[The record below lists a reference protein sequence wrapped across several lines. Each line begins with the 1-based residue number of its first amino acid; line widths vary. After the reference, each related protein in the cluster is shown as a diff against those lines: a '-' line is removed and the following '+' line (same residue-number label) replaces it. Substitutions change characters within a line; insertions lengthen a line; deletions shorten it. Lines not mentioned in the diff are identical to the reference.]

1 MRQIVHLYSF
11 GSEKT
16 AFAPLPDSLFLS
28 HSPPCKLFFP
38 MVYSQ
43 HMNIHFSPEAQKRE
57 QTPVDNLFFSE
68 FMPDADGEAV
78 KVYLYGLMQCRY
90 PSMGEVSV
98 SEALNLPEG
107 AVQAAFVYWQSK
119 GLVRILKEQPLE
131 VEYLTVE
138 QPAVTTA
145 VPLKYQAF
153 IRALNELIAPRRF
166 NMNELGHIYDCIE
179 TFHLEEKTVLELV
192 SHCMEEKGRNVRV
205 QYILTVAK
213 SWADA
218 GIVTYEQAR
227 AYIANA
233 IVRKHGATMVLRRW
247 NKRRSP
253 TLDEMALYD
262 SWVKEWG
269 FDDEAIL
276 AVCPRLTNTGSPSFE
291 ALGDRLRE
299 LYEQNKVKVEDIK
312 ADSEMISDERE
323 FARMVFARMGKVSV
337 PTKDEVRQLS
347 VFLSGPDGLP
357 REVVLLAA
365 EECADAE
372 RPFGKLKAILKDW
385 MERKIRTVEEAQK
398 ALAEKQAAYT
408 RSNGSKMRKNNTF
421 FNYSGANVAHVDLKD
436 IELTLDDEL

>member
-1 MRQIVHLYSF
+1 
-11 GSEKT
+11 
-16 AFAPLPDSLFLS
+16 
-28 HSPPCKLFFP
+28 
-38 MVYSQ
+38 
-43 HMNIHFSPEAQKRE
+43 MNIHFSPEAQKRE

-68 FMPDADGEAV
+68 YMPDADGEAV
-78 KVYLYGLMQCRY
+78 KVYLYGLMQCRF
-90 PSMGEVSV
+90 PSMGDVAL

-107 AVQAAFVYWQSK
+107 AVRAAFVYWQSK
-119 GLVRILKEQPLE
+119 GLVRILKDEPLE

-145 VPLKYQAF
+145 VPVKYRSF

-166 NMNELGHIYDCIE
+166 NMNELGHIYDCVE
-179 TFHLEEKTVLELV
+179 TFRLEEKTVLELV
-192 SHCMEEKGRNVRV
+192 SHCMEEKGRNVRI

-227 AYIANA
+227 EYIANA
-233 IVRKHGATMVLRRW
+233 TVRKHGATAVLRRW

-262 SWVKEWG
+262 SWVREWG

-276 AVCPRLTNTGSPSFE
+276 AVCPRLTNTSSPSFE

-299 LYEQNKVKVEDIK
+299 LYEQNKVKAEDIR
-312 ADSEMISDERE
+312 ADSDNVSDEKE
-323 FARMVFARMGKVSV
+323 FARMVFARMGKVST
-337 PTKDEVRQLS
+337 PTRDEIRQLA
-347 VFLSGPDGLP
+347 VFLEGPEGLS

-365 EECADAE
+365 VECADAE

-385 MERKIRTVEEAQK
+385 TERKVRTVEEATK
-398 ALAEKQAAYT
+398 ALQQRQAQFAQADGRRRTRGKNTLLNYAEQGV
-408 RSNGSKMRKNNTF
+408 SH
-421 FNYSGANVAHVDLKD
+421 AN
-436 IELTLDDEL
+436 LDDIALDLDEL

>member
-1 MRQIVHLYSF
+1 
-11 GSEKT
+11 
-16 AFAPLPDSLFLS
+16 
-28 HSPPCKLFFP
+28 
-38 MVYSQ
+38 
-43 HMNIHFSPEAQKRE
+43 MNIHFSPEAQKRE

-68 FMPDADGEAV
+68 YMPDADGEAV
-78 KVYLYGLMQCRY
+78 KVYLYGLMQCRF
-90 PSMGEVSV
+90 PSMGDVAL

-107 AVQAAFVYWQSK
+107 VVRAAFVYWQSK
-119 GLVRILKEQPLE
+119 GLVRILKDEPLE

-145 VPLKYQAF
+145 VPVKYRSF

-179 TFHLEEKTVLELV
+179 TFRLEEKTVLELV
-192 SHCMEEKGRNVRV
+192 SHCMEEKGRNVRI

-227 AYIANA
+227 EYIANA
-233 IVRKHGATMVLRRW
+233 TVRKHGATAVLRRW

-262 SWVKEWG
+262 SWVREWG

-276 AVCPRLTNTGSPSFE
+276 AVCPRLTNTSSPSFE

-299 LYEQNKVKVEDIK
+299 LYEQNKVKAEDIR
-312 ADSEMISDERE
+312 ADSDNVSDEKE
-323 FARMVFARMGKVSV
+323 FARMVFARMGKVST
-337 PTKDEVRQLS
+337 PTRDEIRQLA
-347 VFLSGPDGLP
+347 VFLEGPEGLS

-385 MERKIRTVEEAQK
+385 TERKVRTVEEATK
-398 ALAEKQAAYT
+398 ALQQRQTQFAQADGRRRTRGKNTLLNYAEQGV
-408 RSNGSKMRKNNTF
+408 SH
-421 FNYSGANVAHVDLKD
+421 AN
-436 IELTLDDEL
+436 LDDIALDLDEL

>member
-1 MRQIVHLYSF
+1 
-11 GSEKT
+11 
-16 AFAPLPDSLFLS
+16 
-28 HSPPCKLFFP
+28 
-38 MVYSQ
+38 
-43 HMNIHFSPEAQKRE
+43 MNIHFSPEAQKRE

-337 PTKDEVRQLS
+337 PTKDETRQLG
-347 VFLSGPDGLP
+347 VFMDGPEGLS

-385 MERKIRTVEEAQK
+385 TERKIRTVEEAQK

>member
-1 MRQIVHLYSF
+1 
-11 GSEKT
+11 
-16 AFAPLPDSLFLS
+16 
-28 HSPPCKLFFP
+28 
-38 MVYSQ
+38 
-43 HMNIHFSPEAQKRE
+43 MNIHFSPEAQKRE

-68 FMPDADGEAV
+68 YMPDADGEAV
-78 KVYLYGLMQCRY
+78 KVYLYGLMQCRF
-90 PSMGEVSV
+90 PSMGDVAL

-107 AVQAAFVYWQSK
+107 AVRAAFVYWQSK
-119 GLVRILKEQPLE
+119 GLVRILKDEPLE

-145 VPLKYQAF
+145 VPVKYRSF

-179 TFHLEEKTVLELV
+179 TFRLEEKTVLELV
-192 SHCMEEKGRNVRV
+192 SHCMEEKGRNVRI

-227 AYIANA
+227 EYIANA
-233 IVRKHGATMVLRRW
+233 TVRKHGATAVLRRW

-262 SWVKEWG
+262 SWVREWG

-276 AVCPRLTNTGSPSFE
+276 AVCPRLTNTSSPSFE

-299 LYEQNKVKVEDIK
+299 LYEQNKVKAEDIR
-312 ADSEMISDERE
+312 ADSDNVSDEKE
-323 FARMVFARMGKVSV
+323 FARMVFARMGKVST
-337 PTKDEVRQLS
+337 PTRDEIRQLS
-347 VFLSGPDGLP
+347 VFLEGPEGLS

-385 MERKIRTVEEAQK
+385 TERKVRTVAEATK
-398 ALAEKQAAYT
+398 ALQQRQAQFAQADGRRRTRGKNTLLNYAEQGV
-408 RSNGSKMRKNNTF
+408 SH
-421 FNYSGANVAHVDLKD
+421 AN
-436 IELTLDDEL
+436 LDDIALDLDEL

>member
-1 MRQIVHLYSF
+1 
-11 GSEKT
+11 
-16 AFAPLPDSLFLS
+16 
-28 HSPPCKLFFP
+28 
-38 MVYSQ
+38 
-43 HMNIHFSPEAQKRE
+43 MNIHFSPEAQKRE

-68 FMPDADGEAV
+68 YMPDADGEAV
-78 KVYLYGLMQCRY
+78 KVYLYGLMQCRF
-90 PSMGEVSV
+90 PSMGDVAL

-107 AVQAAFVYWQSK
+107 AVRAAFVYWQSK
-119 GLVRILKEQPLE
+119 GLVRILKDEPLE

-145 VPLKYQAF
+145 VPVKYRSF

-179 TFHLEEKTVLELV
+179 TFRLEEKTVLELV
-192 SHCMEEKGRNVRV
+192 SHCMEEKGRNVRI

-227 AYIANA
+227 EYIANA
-233 IVRKHGATMVLRRW
+233 TVRKHGATAVLRRW

-262 SWVKEWG
+262 SWVREWG

-276 AVCPRLTNTGSPSFE
+276 AVCPRLTNTSSPSFE

-299 LYEQNKVKVEDIK
+299 LYEQNKVKAEDIR
-312 ADSEMISDERE
+312 ADSDNVSDEKE
-323 FARMVFARMGKVSV
+323 FARMVFARMGKVST
-337 PTKDEVRQLS
+337 PTRDEIRQLA
-347 VFLSGPDGLP
+347 VFLEGPEGLS

-385 MERKIRTVEEAQK
+385 TERKVRTVEEATK
-398 ALAEKQAAYT
+398 ALQQRQTQFAQADGRRRTRGKNTLLNYAEQGV
-408 RSNGSKMRKNNTF
+408 SH
-421 FNYSGANVAHVDLKD
+421 AN
-436 IELTLDDEL
+436 LDDIALDLDEL

>member
-1 MRQIVHLYSF
+1 
-11 GSEKT
+11 
-16 AFAPLPDSLFLS
+16 
-28 HSPPCKLFFP
+28 
-38 MVYSQ
+38 
-43 HMNIHFSPEAQKRE
+43 MNIHFSPEAQKRE

-68 FMPDADGEAV
+68 YMPDADGECV
-78 KVYLYGLMQCRY
+78 KVYLYGLMQCRF
-90 PSMGEVSV
+90 PSMGDISL
-98 SEALNLPEG
+98 SEALHLSDG

-119 GLVRILKEQPLE
+119 GLVRILKDEPLE

-145 VPLKYQAF
+145 VPLKYQSF
-153 IRALNELIAPRRF
+153 VLALNELIAPRRF

-192 SHCMEEKGRNVRV
+192 SHCMEEKGRNVRI
-205 QYILTVAK
+205 QYIVTVGK

-227 AYIANA
+227 EYIQNA
-233 IVRKHGATMVLRRW
+233 TVRRHGATAVLRRW

-262 SWVKEWG
+262 SWVREWG

-276 AVCPRLTNTGSPSFE
+276 AVCPRLTNTSSPSFE

-299 LYEQNKVKVEDIK
+299 LYEQNKVKAEDIR
-312 ADSEMISDERE
+312 ADNDSVSDEKE
-323 FARMVFARMGKVSV
+323 FARMVFARMGKVST
-337 PTKDEVRQLS
+337 PTKDEIRQLC
-347 VFLSGPDGLP
+347 VFLEGPEGLP

-385 MERKIRTVEEAQK
+385 MEKKIRTVEEATK
-398 ALAEKQAAYT
+398 ALQQRQTQFAQADGRRRTRGKNTLLNYAEQGV
-408 RSNGSKMRKNNTF
+408 SH
-421 FNYSGANVAHVDLKD
+421 AN
-436 IELTLDDEL
+436 LDDIALDLDEL

>member
-1 MRQIVHLYSF
+1 
-11 GSEKT
+11 
-16 AFAPLPDSLFLS
+16 
-28 HSPPCKLFFP
+28 
-38 MVYSQ
+38 
-43 HMNIHFSPEAQKRE
+43 MNIHFSPEAQKRE

-68 FMPDADGEAV
+68 FMPDADGECV

-90 PSMGEVSV
+90 PSMGDVSIA
-98 SEALNLPEG
+98 EALSLPEG
-107 AVQAAFVYWQSK
+107 TVRTAFVYWQSK
-119 GLVRILKEQPLE
+119 GLVRILKDEPLE

-138 QPAVTTA
+138 QPALTTA
-145 VPLKYQAF
+145 VPLKYQSF
-153 IRALNELIAPRRF
+153 VRALNELTAPRRF

-179 TFHLEEKTVLELV
+179 TFRLEEKTVLELV

-205 QYILTVAK
+205 QYILTVGK

-218 GIVTYEQAR
+218 GICTYDQAR

-233 IVRKHGATMVLRRW
+233 SVRKHGATAVLRRW

-262 SWVKEWG
+262 SWIKEWG

-299 LYEQNKVKVEDIK
+299 LYEQGKVKAEDIR
-312 ADSEMISDERE
+312 ADSETISDEKE
-323 FARMVFARMGKVSV
+323 FARMVFARMGKVST
-337 PTKDEVRQLS
+337 PTKDDMRQLS
-347 VFLSGPDGLP
+347 VFLEGPEGLP

-372 RPFGKLKAILKDW
+372 RPFGKLKTILKDW
-385 MERKIRTVEEAQK
+385 TERKIRTVEEAQK
-398 ALAEKQAAYT
+398 ALTERQSAPQQDSRKWARKKNTLLNYAETDPARVK
-408 RSNGSKMRKNNTF
+408 
-421 FNYSGANVAHVDLKD
+421 VEE
-436 IELTLDDEL
+436 ITLDLDEL

>member
-1 MRQIVHLYSF
+1 
-11 GSEKT
+11 
-16 AFAPLPDSLFLS
+16 
-28 HSPPCKLFFP
+28 
-38 MVYSQ
+38 
-43 HMNIHFSPEAQKRE
+43 

-78 KVYLYGLMQCRY
+78 KVYLYGLMQCRF
-90 PSMGEVSV
+90 PSMGDVAL

-107 AVQAAFVYWQSK
+107 AVRAAFVYWQSK
-119 GLVRILKEQPLE
+119 GLVRILKDEPLE

-145 VPLKYQAF
+145 VPVKYRSF

-179 TFHLEEKTVLELV
+179 TFRLEEKTVLELV
-192 SHCMEEKGRNVRV
+192 SHCMEEKGRNVRI

-227 AYIANA
+227 EYIANA
-233 IVRKHGATMVLRRW
+233 TVRKHGATAVLRRW

-262 SWVKEWG
+262 SWVREWG

-276 AVCPRLTNTGSPSFE
+276 AVCPRLTNTSSPSFE

-299 LYEQNKVKVEDIK
+299 LYEQNKVKAEDIR
-312 ADSEMISDERE
+312 ADSDNVSDEKE
-323 FARMVFARMGKVSV
+323 FARMVFARMGKVST
-337 PTKDEVRQLS
+337 PTRDEIRQLA
-347 VFLSGPDGLP
+347 VFLEGPEGLS

-385 MERKIRTVEEAQK
+385 TERKVRTVEEATK
-398 ALAEKQAAYT
+398 ALQQRQTQFAQADGRRRTRGKNTLLNYAEQGV
-408 RSNGSKMRKNNTF
+408 SH
-421 FNYSGANVAHVDLKD
+421 AN
-436 IELTLDDEL
+436 LDDIALDLDEL

>member
-1 MRQIVHLYSF
+1 ML
-11 GSEKT
+11 
-16 AFAPLPDSLFLS
+16 
-28 HSPPCKLFFP
+28 
-38 MVYSQ
+38 YSQ

-68 FMPDADGEAV
+68 FMPDADGECV
-78 KVYLYGLMQCRY
+78 KVYLYGLMQCRF
-90 PSMGEVSV
+90 PSMGDIGIA
-98 SEALNLPEG
+98 EALNLPEG
-107 AVQAAFVYWQSK
+107 AVRSAFVYWQSK
-119 GLVRILKEQPLE
+119 GLVRILKDEPLE

-145 VPLKYQAF
+145 VPMKYQAF
-153 IRALNELIAPRRF
+153 VRALNELIAPRRF

-205 QYILTVAK
+205 QYIVTVAK

-218 GIVTYEQAR
+218 GIVTYQQAR
-227 AYIANA
+227 EYIANA
-233 IVRKHGATMVLRRW
+233 TVRRHGATMVLRRW

-253 TLDEMALYD
+253 TLDEMAMYD
-262 SWVKEWG
+262 SWVKDWG

-299 LYEQNKVKVEDIK
+299 LYEQNKVKAEDIQ
-312 ADSEMISDERE
+312 ADNEAVSGERE
-323 FARMVFARMGKVSV
+323 FARMVFARMGKVSM
-337 PTKDEVRQLS
+337 PTKDETRQLS
-347 VFLSGPDGLP
+347 VFLEGPDGLP

-385 MERKIRTVEEAQK
+385 SERKVRTVEEAQK
-398 ALAEKQAAYT
+398 ALSERQTAFQQADGRRKARSRNTLLNYAETDPARVK
-408 RSNGSKMRKNNTF
+408 
-421 FNYSGANVAHVDLKD
+421 VEE
-436 IELTLDDEL
+436 ITLDLDEL

>member
-1 MRQIVHLYSF
+1 
-11 GSEKT
+11 
-16 AFAPLPDSLFLS
+16 
-28 HSPPCKLFFP
+28 
-38 MVYSQ
+38 
-43 HMNIHFSPEAQKRE
+43 MNIHFSPEAQKRE

-68 FMPDADGEAV
+68 YMPDADGEAV
-78 KVYLYGLMQCRY
+78 KVYLYGLMQCRF
-90 PSMGEVSV
+90 PSMGDVAL

-107 AVQAAFVYWQSK
+107 AVRAAFVYWQSK
-119 GLVRILKEQPLE
+119 GLVRILKDEPLE

-145 VPLKYQAF
+145 VPVKYRSF

-179 TFHLEEKTVLELV
+179 TFRLEEKTVLELV
-192 SHCMEEKGRNVRV
+192 SHCMEEKGRNVRI

-227 AYIANA
+227 EYIANA
-233 IVRKHGATMVLRRW
+233 TVRKHGATAVLRRW

-262 SWVKEWG
+262 SWVREWG

-276 AVCPRLTNTGSPSFE
+276 AVCPRLTNTSSPSFE

-299 LYEQNKVKVEDIK
+299 LYEQNKVKAEDIR
-312 ADSEMISDERE
+312 ADSDNVSDEKE
-323 FARMVFARMGKVSV
+323 FARMVFARMGKVST
-337 PTKDEVRQLS
+337 PTRDEIRQLA
-347 VFLSGPDGLP
+347 VFLEGPEGLS

-365 EECADAE
+365 EECSDAE

-385 MERKIRTVEEAQK
+385 TERKVRTVEEATK
-398 ALAEKQAAYT
+398 ALQQRQAQFAQADGRRRTRGKNTLLNYAEQGV
-408 RSNGSKMRKNNTF
+408 SH
-421 FNYSGANVAHVDLKD
+421 AN
-436 IELTLDDEL
+436 LDDIALDLDEL

>member
-1 MRQIVHLYSF
+1 
-11 GSEKT
+11 
-16 AFAPLPDSLFLS
+16 
-28 HSPPCKLFFP
+28 
-38 MVYSQ
+38 
-43 HMNIHFSPEAQKRE
+43 MNIHFSPEAQRRE

-78 KVYLYGLMQCRY
+78 KVYLYGLMQCRF
-90 PSMGEVSV
+90 PSMGDVAI
-98 SEALNLPEG
+98 SEALSLPEG
-107 AVQAAFVYWQSK
+107 TVRTAFVYWQSK
-119 GLVRILKEQPLE
+119 GLVRILKDEPLE

-153 IRALNELIAPRRF
+153 VRALNELIAPRRF
-166 NMNELGHIYDCIE
+166 NMNELGHIYDCLE

-192 SHCMEEKGRNVRV
+192 SHCMEEKGRNVRI
-205 QYILTVAK
+205 QYIVTVGK

-218 GIVTYEQAR
+218 GIFTYEQAR

-233 IVRKHGATMVLRRW
+233 TVRKHGATMVLRRW

-262 SWVKEWG
+262 RWVKEWG

-276 AVCPRLTNTGSPSFE
+276 AVCPRLTNTSSPSFE

-299 LYEQNKVKVEDIK
+299 LYEQNKVKAEDIR
-312 ADSEMISDERE
+312 ADSDTLSDERE
-323 FARMVFARMGKVSV
+323 FARMVFARMGKVST
-337 PTKDEVRQLS
+337 PTKDDMRQLG
-347 VFLSGPDGLP
+347 VFLDGPEGLP

-385 MERKIRTVEEAQK
+385 TERKIRTVEEAQR
-398 ALAEKQAAYT
+398 ALTERKAAYGPSDT
-408 RSNGSKMRKNNTF
+408 RRRGHTRNTLL
-421 FNYSGANVAHVDLKD
+421 NYAEQGVSHAN
-436 IELTLDDEL
+436 LDDIAMDLDEL

>member
-1 MRQIVHLYSF
+1 
-11 GSEKT
+11 
-16 AFAPLPDSLFLS
+16 
-28 HSPPCKLFFP
+28 
-38 MVYSQ
+38 
-43 HMNIHFSPEAQKRE
+43 MNIHFSPEAQKRE

-68 FMPDADGEAV
+68 YMPDADGEAV
-78 KVYLYGLMQCRY
+78 KVYLYGLMQCRF
-90 PSMGEVSV
+90 PSMGDAAL

-107 AVQAAFVYWQSK
+107 AVRAAFVYWQSK
-119 GLVRILKEQPLE
+119 GLVRILKDEPLE

-145 VPLKYQAF
+145 VPVKYRSF

-179 TFHLEEKTVLELV
+179 TFRLEEKTVLELV
-192 SHCMEEKGRNVRV
+192 SHCMEEKGRNVRI

-227 AYIANA
+227 EYIANA
-233 IVRKHGATMVLRRW
+233 TVRKHGATAVLRRW

-262 SWVKEWG
+262 SWVREWG

-276 AVCPRLTNTGSPSFE
+276 AVCPRLTNTSSPSFE

-299 LYEQNKVKVEDIK
+299 LYEQNKVKAEDIR
-312 ADSEMISDERE
+312 ADSDIVSDEKE
-323 FARMVFARMGKVSV
+323 FARMVFARMGKVST
-337 PTKDEVRQLS
+337 PTRDEIRQLS
-347 VFLSGPDGLP
+347 VFLEGPEGLS

-385 MERKIRTVEEAQK
+385 TERKVRTVEEATK
-398 ALAEKQAAYT
+398 ALQQRQAQFTQADGRRRTQGKNTLLNYAEQGV
-408 RSNGSKMRKNNTF
+408 SH
-421 FNYSGANVAHVDLKD
+421 AN
-436 IELTLDDEL
+436 LDDIALDLDEL

>member
-1 MRQIVHLYSF
+1 
-11 GSEKT
+11 
-16 AFAPLPDSLFLS
+16 
-28 HSPPCKLFFP
+28 
-38 MVYSQ
+38 
-43 HMNIHFSPEAQKRE
+43 MNIHFSPEAQKRE

-68 FMPDADGEAV
+68 YMPDADGEAV
-78 KVYLYGLMQCRY
+78 KVYLYGLMQCRF
-90 PSMGEVSV
+90 PSMGDVAL
-98 SEALNLPEG
+98 SEALNMPEG
-107 AVQAAFVYWQSK
+107 AVRAAFVYWQSK
-119 GLVRILKEQPLE
+119 GLVRILKDEPLE

-145 VPLKYQAF
+145 VPVKYRAF

-179 TFHLEEKTVLELV
+179 TFRLEEKTVLELV
-192 SHCMEEKGRNVRV
+192 SHCMEEKGRNVRI

-227 AYIANA
+227 EYIANA
-233 IVRKHGATMVLRRW
+233 TVRKHGATAVLRRW

-262 SWVKEWG
+262 SWVREWG

-276 AVCPRLTNTGSPSFE
+276 AVCPRLTNTSSPSFE

-299 LYEQNKVKVEDIK
+299 LYEQNKVKAEDIR
-312 ADSEMISDERE
+312 ADSDIVSDEKE
-323 FARMVFARMGKVSV
+323 FARMVFARMGKVST
-337 PTKDEVRQLS
+337 PTRDEIRQLS
-347 VFLSGPDGLP
+347 VFLEGPEGLS

-385 MERKIRTVEEAQK
+385 TERKVRTVEEATK
-398 ALAEKQAAYT
+398 ALQQRQAQFAQADGRRRTRGKNTLLNYAEQGV
-408 RSNGSKMRKNNTF
+408 SH
-421 FNYSGANVAHVDLKD
+421 AN
-436 IELTLDDEL
+436 LDDIALDLDEL

>member
-1 MRQIVHLYSF
+1 
-11 GSEKT
+11 
-16 AFAPLPDSLFLS
+16 
-28 HSPPCKLFFP
+28 
-38 MVYSQ
+38 
-43 HMNIHFSPEAQKRE
+43 MNIHFSPEAQKRE

-68 FMPDADGEAV
+68 YMPDADGEAV
-78 KVYLYGLMQCRY
+78 KVYLYGLMQCRF
-90 PSMGEVSV
+90 PSMGDVAL

-107 AVQAAFVYWQSK
+107 AVRAAFVYWQSK
-119 GLVRILKEQPLE
+119 GLVRILKDEPLE

-145 VPLKYQAF
+145 VPVKYRSF

-179 TFHLEEKTVLELV
+179 TFRLEEKTVLELV
-192 SHCMEEKGRNVRV
+192 SHCMEEKGRNVRI

-227 AYIANA
+227 EYIANA
-233 IVRKHGATMVLRRW
+233 TVRKHGATAVLRRW

-262 SWVKEWG
+262 SWVREWG

-276 AVCPRLTNTGSPSFE
+276 AVCPRLTNTSSPSFE

-299 LYEQNKVKVEDIK
+299 LYEQNKVKAEDIR
-312 ADSEMISDERE
+312 ADSDNVSDEKE
-323 FARMVFARMGKVSV
+323 FARMVFARMGKVST
-337 PTKDEVRQLS
+337 PTRDEIRQLA
-347 VFLSGPDGLP
+347 VFLEGPEGLS

-385 MERKIRTVEEAQK
+385 TERKVRTVAEAAK
-398 ALAEKQAAYT
+398 ALQQRQAQFTQADGRRRTRGKNTLLNYAEQGV
-408 RSNGSKMRKNNTF
+408 SH
-421 FNYSGANVAHVDLKD
+421 AN
-436 IELTLDDEL
+436 LDDIALDLDEL

>member
-1 MRQIVHLYSF
+1 
-11 GSEKT
+11 
-16 AFAPLPDSLFLS
+16 
-28 HSPPCKLFFP
+28 
-38 MVYSQ
+38 
-43 HMNIHFSPEAQKRE
+43 MNIHFSPEAQKRE

-68 FMPDADGEAV
+68 YMPDADGEAV
-78 KVYLYGLMQCRY
+78 KVYLYGLMQCRF
-90 PSMGEVSV
+90 PSMGDVAL

-107 AVQAAFVYWQSK
+107 AVRAAFVYWQSK
-119 GLVRILKEQPLE
+119 GLVRILKDEPLE

-145 VPLKYQAF
+145 VPVKYRSF

-179 TFHLEEKTVLELV
+179 TFRLEEKTVLELV
-192 SHCMEEKGRNVRV
+192 SHCMEEKGRNVRI

-227 AYIANA
+227 EYIANA
-233 IVRKHGATMVLRRW
+233 TVRKHGATAVLRRW

-262 SWVKEWG
+262 SWVREWG

-276 AVCPRLTNTGSPSFE
+276 AVCPRLTNTSSPSFE

-299 LYEQNKVKVEDIK
+299 LYEQNKVKAEDIR
-312 ADSEMISDERE
+312 ADSDNVSDEKE
-323 FARMVFARMGKVSV
+323 FARMVFARMGKVST
-337 PTKDEVRQLS
+337 PTRDDVRQLS
-347 VFLSGPDGLP
+347 VFLEGPEGLP

-372 RPFGKLKAILKDW
+372 RPFGKLKSVLKDW
-385 MERKIRTVEEAQK
+385 TERRIRTVEEAQK
-398 ALAEKQAAYT
+398 ALTERKETIYPENRRRKRRDPFANYAET
-408 RSNGSKMRKNNTF
+408 GVS
-421 FNYSGANVAHVDLKD
+421 HVNLDD
-436 IELTLDDEL
+436 IALTLDDEL